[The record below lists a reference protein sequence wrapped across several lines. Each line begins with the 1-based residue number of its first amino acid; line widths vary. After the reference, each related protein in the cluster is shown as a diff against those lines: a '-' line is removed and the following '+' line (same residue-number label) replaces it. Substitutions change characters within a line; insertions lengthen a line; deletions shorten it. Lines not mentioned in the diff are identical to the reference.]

1 MKLHLLSVYLTAPV
15 VSIAAALFFLLAAQ
29 CNGGKFSKADPT
41 KYKEVAEEF
50 LFKNSAIGL
59 KIGKVER
66 LDHIGV
72 GGDGGKE
79 SYNVYRLYRKNRTA
93 ICYITLEKDDKF
105 RWNVTSAILAVDG
118 TEYKLPTKRLE
129 DVKKFK
135 IF

>member
-1 MKLHLLSVYLTAPV
+1 MKSHLVCVYLTVPV
-15 VSIAAALFFLLAAQ
+15 ISIAAALFFLLAAR
-29 CNGGKFSKADPT
+29 CNGGKFSKADPS

-50 LFKNSAIGL
+50 LFKNSVIGL

-66 LDHIGV
+66 LEHIGV

-79 SYNVYRLYRKNRTA
+79 SNNVYRLYGNNRTA
-93 ICYITLEKDDKF
+93 ICYITLEKDDTF

-118 TEYKLPTKRLE
+118 TEYKLPTKHSE

-135 IF
+135 MF